1 MNNIVREINRHAI
14 ELEEMLRQMEQFMEN
29 TPEGWLKCETRG
41 KKTYYYHCHGDGK
54 GKKQRKYIRRN
65 EQKRAQ
71 TLAQKGYVLDLKR
84 ETEKELNVCRRFL
97 RSFGQIKRNDVYRS
111 LSNPRK
117 GLVIPMKGTLEEKT
131 QSWEKEVTEPVEFH
145 AENLRF
151 ETEQGEFVRS
161 KSELI
166 LANMFYRYRDEIWYK
181 YERPLHL
188 KDHNRDITI
197 YPDFTLFHRATGKL
211 LYWEHAGRMDDPEY
225 ADHFVRKMNLYLANH
240 IFPGEQLIFSYES
253 LGNPLNIHLAKKML
267 LNLLGRED

>member
-1 MNNIVREINRHAI
+1 
-14 ELEEMLRQMEQFMEN
+14 
-29 TPEGWLKCETRG
+29 
-41 KKTYYYHCHGDGK
+41 
-54 GKKQRKYIRRN
+54 
-65 EQKRAQ
+65 
-71 TLAQKGYVLDLKR
+71 
-84 ETEKELNVCRRFL
+84 
-97 RSFGQIKRNDVYRS
+97 
-111 LSNPRK
+111 
-117 GLVIPMKGTLEEKT
+117 
-131 QSWEKEVTEPVEFH
+131 
-145 AENLRF
+145 
-151 ETEQGEFVRS
+151 
-161 KSELI
+161 
-166 LANMFYRYRDEIWYK
+166 MFYRYRDEIWYK